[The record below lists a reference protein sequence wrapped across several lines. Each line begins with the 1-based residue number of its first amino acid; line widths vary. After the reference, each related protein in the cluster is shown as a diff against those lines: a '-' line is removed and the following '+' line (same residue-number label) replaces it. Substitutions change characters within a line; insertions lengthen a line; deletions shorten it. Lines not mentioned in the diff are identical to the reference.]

1 MPAYSKTIIRS
12 GLEALYFSG
21 AHLLMGPFVAGVG
34 VILTLHH
41 VRPPRPERFQPNRL
55 LEITPQFLEDV
66 VRDLRR
72 AQLDLVSLDEMH
84 RRLTERDF
92 RRHFVCITID
102 DGYRDT
108 LEWAYP
114 ILKRHAVPFAV
125 YIPTSFPDRLGELWW
140 LALEAVIAR
149 NNHIN
154 LLIDGQEQTRLLDDP
169 NPFRRADVEDLMVD
183 RLHWRLE
190 RLTSRPGRS
199 VSSRSSPVAASVT
212 WTPSITSPTS

>member
-1 MPAYSKTIIRS
+1 
-12 GLEALYFSG
+12 
-21 AHLLMGPFVAGVG
+21 MGPFVAGVG

-92 RRHFVCITID
+92 RRHFVCLTID

-114 ILKRHAVPFAV
+114 ILKRHAVPIAD
-125 YIPTSFPDRLGELWW
+125 YMPISMPDRCTELRWIE
-140 LALEAVIAR
+140 LVTAVAR
-149 NNHIN
+149 YN
-154 LLIDGQEQTRLLDDP
+154 
-169 NPFRRADVEDLMVD
+169 
-183 RLHWRLE
+183 
-190 RLTSRPGRS
+190 
-199 VSSRSSPVAASVT
+199 
-212 WTPSITSPTS
+212 